1 MEVKAKLKNIRISSK
16 KMTLVA
22 GAIRGLAVPSALDK
36 LPVINKKSAPVLE
49 KLLKSAVAN
58 VMDRYDNVNAD
69 DLVIKSIIVN
79 KAMDLKRW
87 RPAAFGRAHPFRKR
101 SSHVEI
107 SLTVRDGVK
116 AVLRDK
122 KKAEVETVDLTKK
135 DAPRSDAGKP
145 AVEKKTTKKDSAKK
159 TEKKKVVKSEKK
171 EEVKAEPKKDKVKKD
186 NK

>member
-1 MEVKAKLKNIRISSK
+1 MEVKAKLKSIRISSK
-16 KMTLVA
+16 KMALVA

-58 VMDRYDNVNAD
+58 VIDRYDNVKAE
-69 DLVIKSIIVN
+69 DLIIKSVIVN
-79 KAMDLKRW
+79 KAMDIKRW

-107 SLTVRDGVK
+107 SLTVKEGVK

-135 DAPRSDAGKP
+135 DKP
-145 AVEKKTTKKDSAKK
+145 AVAK
-159 TEKKKVVKSEKK
+159 TEKKATTKKTDKKKEVKKAEGPEHSRGNKK
-171 EEVKAEPKKDKVKKD
+171 EEKAEAKKDKVKKD